1 MTQGCYV
8 KALPEFLDYR
18 ELFSESD
25 IKRAVA
31 VLIFHC
37 ALQGVQVSSS
47 ALVSQ
52 FALVSLVRLEVLLP
66 FFLA

>member
-1 MTQGCYV
+1 MTQSGYT

-31 VLIFHC
+31 FLIFHC

-47 ALVSQ
+47 AHVSQ
-52 FALVSLVRLEVLLP
+52 FALVS
-66 FFLA
+66 